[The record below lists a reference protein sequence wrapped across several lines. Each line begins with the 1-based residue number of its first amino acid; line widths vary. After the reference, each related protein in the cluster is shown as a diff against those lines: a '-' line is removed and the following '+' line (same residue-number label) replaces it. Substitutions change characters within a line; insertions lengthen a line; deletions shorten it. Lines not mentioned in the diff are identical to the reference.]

1 MYLLIHEQLMRADPR
16 PRPVP
21 AAHRRPGRGHPPP
34 RRLRGPAAQA
44 LGALALRLD
53 AERAR
58 RAIA

>member
-1 MYLLIHEQLMRADPR
+1 MYQNIHPQLMKADPR
-16 PRPVP
+16 PRP
-21 AAHRRPGRGHPPP
+21 ALDRPERTGRGHPP

-44 LGALALRLD
+44 LGGLARRLD